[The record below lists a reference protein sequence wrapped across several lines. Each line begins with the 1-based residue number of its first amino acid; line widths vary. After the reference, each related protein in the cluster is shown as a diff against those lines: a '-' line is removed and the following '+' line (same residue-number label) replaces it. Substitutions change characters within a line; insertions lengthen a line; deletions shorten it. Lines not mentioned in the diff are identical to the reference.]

1 MPSKCVTWSEARR
14 GSWDLLSCFGVRPW
28 NQLCAG
34 GYSLGRFFSLLWL
47 VGWCL
52 GTWLVEQEQLFFKLA
67 FLGDWFTALL
77 GKIWSNRFFP
87 PHQGIE
93 AALCTPGFFR
103 EWCARMICRLQEE
116 QWACKLRDVLH
127 KDSAQT
133 NCLSLPFACNVGAIL
148 KAECPPGSILGGV
161 KVITCDSHSLFSL
174 SLSLWIRLLVSL
186 ISLVLLILACHLM
199 CLDWNL
205 EKRGFWFTSQK

>member
-1 MPSKCVTWSEARR
+1 MPSKCVTWGEVWR

-34 GYSLGRFFSLLWL
+34 GSSLGRFFSLLWL
-47 VGWCL
+47 VGRCL
-52 GTWLVEQEQLFFKLA
+52 GTWLVEQEQLLWKLA

-93 AALCTPGFFR
+93 AALRTPGFFR

-116 QWACKLRDVLH
+116 QWTCKLRECMCYTKIQPRQIV
-127 KDSAQT
+127 
-133 NCLSLPFACNVGAIL
+133 CLF
-148 KAECPPGSILGGV
+148 
-161 KVITCDSHSLFSL
+161 H
-174 SLSLWIRLLVSL
+174 LLAMWEPSWKPCVP
-186 ISLVLLILACHLM
+186 
-199 CLDWNL
+199 LDPSW
-205 EKRGFWFTSQK
+205 EEWRW